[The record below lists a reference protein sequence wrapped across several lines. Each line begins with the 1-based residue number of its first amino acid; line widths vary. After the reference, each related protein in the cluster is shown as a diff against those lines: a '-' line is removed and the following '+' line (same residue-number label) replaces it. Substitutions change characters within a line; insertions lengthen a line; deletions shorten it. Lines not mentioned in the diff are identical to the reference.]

1 MLGLAWGTVLVGRR
15 GLVLEGEGGEG
26 WEVEF
31 TRLPVNMEAGK
42 ERGVRWRRSRYVPL

>member
-1 MLGLAWGTVLVGRR
+1 MLGLAWGTVLLGRW

-31 TRLPVNMEAGK
+31 TR
-42 ERGVRWRRSRYVPL
+42 